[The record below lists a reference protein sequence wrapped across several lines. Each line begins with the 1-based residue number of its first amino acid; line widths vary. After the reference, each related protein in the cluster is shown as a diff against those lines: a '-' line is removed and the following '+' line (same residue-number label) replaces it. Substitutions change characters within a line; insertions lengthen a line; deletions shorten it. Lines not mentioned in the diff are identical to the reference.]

1 MSKTKL
7 QKFKNRSILIAC
19 IVVLALAF
27 LIPQIYRNGHSAP
40 YCYSSGS
47 QITLENNNTHKLND
61 YQKQQFT
68 KMARLA
74 IDKKDG
80 PFDWKNYQ
88 TVSINVYK
96 MKKPSTYGII
106 YKIKPVIH
114 EENTITSSIIIK
126 LSDRDLKS
134 YHKFEI
140 KKYSSGFSNFL
151 N

>member
-7 QKFKNRSILIAC
+7 QKFKNRSIIIAC

-40 YCYSSGS
+40 YCYSSGT
-47 QITLENNNTHKLND
+47 QITLESKNTHKLND
-61 YQKQQFT
+61 YQKKQFT

-88 TVSINVYK
+88 NVSISVYK
-96 MKKPSTYGII
+96 MKKPSVYGII
-106 YKIKPVIH
+106 YKIRPVIH
-114 EENTITSSIIIK
+114 QKNIITSSIIVK

-134 YHKFEI
+134 YHKFET
-140 KKYSSGFSNFL
+140 KDYSSDFSNFL
-151 N
+151 D